1 MKLIT
6 GLDEIEKPLLNAVVT
21 IGNFDGVHLGHCE
34 IFDTVVQKARSIDG
48 TSVAITFE
56 PHPMKVLKKTS
67 PPPLITLFEQKSEL
81 IKSAGIDVLI
91 CIPFSKSFAAVTA
104 HEFVFDILLAKIGM
118 KAIVVGK
125 DYTFGKNRKG
135 NIAFLKSYG
144 EKHGFDVIVTNWIF
158 NGKSV
163 KDRVSSTRIRQTVQ
177 KGDMV
182 EARKMLGRPYQIRG
196 TVTPGRNRGGRLL
209 GCPTANIKLTDE
221 LCPKTGVYAV
231 TVEVNGQA
239 DKKIYDGVANIGY
252 SPTFEDRQF
261 TVEVHILGFSGDLY
275 GRPIRVNFHERIR
288 HEKRFSSIDALSV
301 QIKED
306 ISAAETILATYN
318 HGDDKER

>member
-6 GLDEIEKPLLNAVVT
+6 SMDEIKEPFLNAVVT
-21 IGNFDGVHLGHCE
+21 IGNFDGVHLGHRE
-34 IFDTVVQKARSIDG
+34 IFNAVIQKAGAING

-81 IKSAGIDVLI
+81 IKSTGIDVLVR
-91 CIPFSKSFAAVTA
+91 IPFSKSFAAVTA
-104 HEFVFDILLAKIGM
+104 HEFVCGILLAKIGM

-135 NIAFLKSYG
+135 NIDFLKSYG
-144 EKHGFDVIVTNWIF
+144 NKYGFEIIVTDWIF
-158 NGKSV
+158 NGKRPE
-163 KDRVSSTRIRQTVQ
+163 DRVSSTRIRKSVQ
-177 KGDMV
+177 DGDV
-182 EARKMLGRPYQIRG
+182 TEAEKMLGRPYQLRG
-196 TVTPGRNRGGRLL
+196 AVTPGRNRGGRIL

-231 TVEVNGQA
+231 TVEVNAASEG
-239 DKKIYDGVANIGY
+239 KIYDGVANIGY
-252 SPTFEDRQF
+252 SPTFEDHLF

-275 GRPIRVNFHERIR
+275 DRPIRVNFHERIR
-288 HEKRFSSIDALSV
+288 SEKRFSSIEELSA
-301 QIKED
+301 QIKQD
-306 ISAAETILATYN
+306 IRIAERILAT
-318 HGDDKER
+318 